1 MNAREENVADRYMKR
16 GWKVLRGGAP
26 DFLMLRVECGE
37 IERIRAVEVKSPLG
51 DLSYEQ
57 RVYKTVLEQAGIQY
71 IVEVVN

>member
-1 MNAREENVADRYMKR
+1 MNAREEIIADRYTKQ

-26 DFLMLRVECGE
+26 DFLMLKVESGE
-37 IERIRAVEVKSPLG
+37 MRRIMAVEVKNPHG

-71 IVEVVN
+71 IVEVVD